1 MTFFDKLLNTGVSR
15 KKNREKKNPDSHK
28 QEFKEEF
35 SEVLATNVSPL
46 DIQTYTKA
54 GVSFEKLS
62 ETRAKI
68 KYSGQLAQNGAQ
80 NIRAVYGY
88 GSNQQWENI
97 SEAELIKEGAGTFSA
112 LLPLEEGKNLNMI
125 FKDNFDN
132 LDNNSGMNYTFV
144 N

>member
-1 MTFFDKLLNTGVSR
+1 M
-15 KKNREKKNPDSHK
+15 
-28 QEFKEEF
+28 
-35 SEVLATNVSPL
+35 
-46 DIQTYTKA
+46 DIQTHTKA

-68 KYSGQLAQNGAQ
+68 KYSGQLAQNGAKKK

-88 GSNQQWENI
+88 GSNQQCENI